1 MIDSALRSVS
11 SFSSMLVM
19 TCGVRISGVSVL
31 VPVLPVLRMR
41 SPLTTISS
49 LRVCV
54 SSSVGPASRTV
65 VNTDAA
71 ARSAASTGIPTLPR
85 AVPNSIPPINRPRIT
100 SSTFDIDNDSQSPLK
115 TVYTHRKEK

>member
-54 SSSVGPASRTV
+54 SSPVGAASRAMV
-65 VNTDAA
+65 GADAA
-71 ARSAASTGIPTLPR
+71 VKSAANTGVPTLPR
-85 AVPNSIPPINRPRIT
+85 AVPSSIPPVNRPRIAP
-100 SSTFDIDNDSQSPLK
+100 STFDIDNDSQGPLK
-115 TVYTHRKEK
+115 TVGTHRKGK